1 MNKKNNE
8 KIIKLENVNNY
19 QEEFK
24 NEYFELLLKVLKN
37 YRKK

>member
-1 MNKKNNE
+1 MNKENNE